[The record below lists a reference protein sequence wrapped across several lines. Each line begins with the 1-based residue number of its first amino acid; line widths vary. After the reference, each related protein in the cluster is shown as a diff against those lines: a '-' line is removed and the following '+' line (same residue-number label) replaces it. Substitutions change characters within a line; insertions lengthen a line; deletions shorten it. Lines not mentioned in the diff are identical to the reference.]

1 MKKASVFFG
10 LVFVV
15 AGLLFFFRTSVL
27 QAISHVLICED
38 VAARSEVVFVLSGGA
53 YDRSK
58 EAFKLYRKR
67 LTERFICTG
76 GNLSKDYQSQGVDVY
91 ESDLSVR
98 ALIREGVPLKNI
110 GVVHYGSST
119 EEEIRWISGWMKKN
133 VKARITI
140 VCSDFHSRRVRQTVN
155 RLLAESASRVNV
167 IGAAYTQFDQER
179 WWESEHG
186 LIAVNNEYV
195 KLIYYKL
202 KY

>member
-10 LVFVV
+10 VFFIV

-38 VAARSEVVFVLSGGA
+38 EAARSEVVFVLSGGA

-58 EAFKLYRKR
+58 EAFKLYKKR

-76 GNLSKDYQSQGVDVY
+76 GNLSKDYQSQGIEFY
-91 ESDLSVR
+91 ESDLTVN
-98 ALIREGVPLKNI
+98 ALIREGVPSKNI
-110 GVVHYGSST
+110 GVVHYGTST

-133 VKARITI
+133 VKARVTI
-140 VCSDFHSRRVRQTVN
+140 VCSDLHSRRVRRTVN
-155 RLLAESASRVNV
+155 RHLAEAAGRVTV

-195 KLIYYKL
+195 KLIYYKI